1 MRQTNRAAISHVKSD
16 PAHPIPWYSKENR
29 IVLSCARGLT
39 NGRFEFEG
47 AAIRACM
54 VALAR
59 AGLEGRHTTDAIRHK
74 IRTES
79 RRMDK
84 QPSRAY
90 WTRAEDRVIDRLA
103 RAMVRHEYPDATVAA
118 RAFQKTLAR
127 HKRHFPRTAVAVA
140 ARVGERALAFGRK
153 RIHVIWTPEE
163 WRLLRELARKVS
175 SGRFR
180 EVRQAARAFAAEMK
194 RRRKGWAPGAR
205 PIPVRTLA
213 AIDRKLRYVAREAD
227 LAWGFRDWSPQEDRV
242 VDRFI
247 GRYSDGRFRSFRS
260 AARACQ
266 AVLERLDAARQR
278 HPGRGR
284 PYGRSFSAIKQHLN
298 ERAVKRGVPMP
309 LFRRW
314 TDAEQRIAA
323 RYAGRFAA
331 GEGWRDKL
339 SIAAALQRELG
350 RLGYER
356 AVQACRAEIGR
367 ALLRPAGAR

>member
-163 WRLLRELARKVS
+163 WRLLRELAREVS

-180 EVRQAARAFAAEMK
+180 EVRDASRAFKARMA
-194 RRRKGWAPGAR
+194 RRRRAR
-205 PIPVRTLA
+205 TDGSKVPVRTLG
-213 AIDRKLRYVAREAD
+213 AIDRKFACMARNAD
-227 LAWGFRDWSPQEDRV
+227 LAWGFRDWSPEEDRV

-247 GRYSDGRFRSFRS
+247 GQYSQGQFRSFRI
-260 AARACQ
+260 AAKACRT
-266 AVLERLDAARQR
+266 ALRRLDAARLK
-278 HPGRGR
+278 HPERGR
-284 PYGRSFSAIKQHLN
+284 PYGRSFSAINQHLRQ
-298 ERAVKRGVPMP
+298 RAVGRGIPMP

-314 TDAEQRIAA
+314 RGPEQRIAA
-323 RYAGRFAA
+323 RYAGLLAADGGRHTIWDFAV
-331 GEGWRDKL
+331 
-339 SIAAALQRELG
+339 ALQRVL
-350 RLGYER
+350 RRRGYQR
-356 AVQACRAEIGR
+356 TVTACRAEIRR
-367 ALLRPAGAR
+367 AGLRMNGLL

>member
-1 MRQTNRAAISHVKSD
+1 MRQRNRAATSHVKSG

-47 AAIRACM
+47 AAIRACR

-84 QPSRAY
+84 RPSRAY

-127 HKRHFPRTAVAVA
+127 HKRRFPRTAVAVA
-140 ARVGERALAFGRK
+140 ARIGERALAFGRK

-163 WRLLRELARKVS
+163 WRLLRELAREVS

-180 EVRQAARAFAAEMK
+180 EVRDASRAFRARMA
-194 RRRKGWAPGAR
+194 RRRRACTGGSKAPA
-205 PIPVRTLA
+205 RTLG
-213 AIDRKLRYVAREAD
+213 AIDRKFAYVARNAG
-227 LAWGFRDWSPQEDRV
+227 LAWGFRDWSPEEDRV
-242 VDRFI
+242 VDSFI
-247 GRYSDGRFRSFRS
+247 DQYSQGQFRSFRI
-260 AARACQ
+260 AAKACRT
-266 AVLERLDAARQR
+266 ALRRLDAARLK
-278 HPGRGR
+278 HPERGR
-284 PYGRSFSAIKQHLN
+284 PYGRSFSAIHQHLRQ
-298 ERAVKRGVPMP
+298 RAVSRGVQRP

-314 TDAEQRIAA
+314 RGPEQRIAA
-323 RYAGRFAA
+323 RYAGLLAADGGRHTMWDFAV
-331 GEGWRDKL
+331 
-339 SIAAALQRELG
+339 ALQRAL
-350 RLGYER
+350 RRRGYQR
-356 AVQACRAEIGR
+356 TVTACRAEIRR
-367 ALLRPAGAR
+367 ARLRMNGLL